1 MKLKNKVAIVTGSTR
16 GIGEAIARAFYE
28 EGAKVVVS
36 GRDEATGQAIVKELL
51 AKGDAF
57 FGGAIFVKAD
67 VSKREDIEALKDKAL
82 SEFGAIDILVNNAG
96 VNAPFNMSEMPLAAW
111 DKVMDINLKG
121 VLYGLQAIGAELL
134 KQKSGSVI
142 NIASIAARYA
152 FPGGGPYGPSKSAVK
167 MLTKQCAME
176 WAKDGVRVNAI
187 SPGLILTPL
196 SENIYKDEEI
206 KKTREAII
214 PLGRIGRPEDIANLA
229 VFLASED
236 SSYITAQ
243 DILVD
248 GGLTDCVYQQLP
260 GRATIKEP
268 M

>member
-1 MKLKNKVAIVTGSTR
+1 MKLKNKSAIVTGSTR

-51 AKGDAF
+51 AKGDEYS
-57 FGGAIFVKAD
+57 GGAIFVRAD
-67 VSKREDIEALKDKAL
+67 VSKREDIEALKDAAL
-82 SEFGAIDILVNNAG
+82 AEFGGIDILVNNAG
-96 VNAPFNMSEMPLAAW
+96 INAPFNMAEMPLEAW

-121 VLYGLQAIGAELL
+121 ILYGLQIIGGELL

-142 NIASIAARYA
+142 NMASIAARYA
-152 FPGGGPYGPSKSAVK
+152 FPGGGPYGPSKSAIK

>member
-16 GIGEAIARAFYE
+16 GIGEAVARSFYE

-36 GRDEATGQAIVKELL
+36 GRDEAAGQTIVKDLL
-51 AKGDAF
+51 AKGDSYS
-57 FGGAIFVKAD
+57 GGAVFVKAD
-67 VSKREDIEALKDKAL
+67 VSKEEDIKALRDKAL
-82 SEFGAIDILVNNAG
+82 AEFGSIDILVNNAG

-121 VLYGLQAIGAELL
+121 YVYGLQIIGAELL
-134 KQKSGSVI
+134 KQKSGSVV

-152 FPGGGPYGPSKSAVK
+152 FPGGGPYGPSKAAIV

-176 WAKDGVRVNAI
+176 WAKSGVRVNAI

-214 PLGRIGRPEDIANLA
+214 PLGRIGLPGDIANLA

-236 SSYITAQ
+236 ASYITAQ

-260 GRATIKEP
+260 GRAVIKEP